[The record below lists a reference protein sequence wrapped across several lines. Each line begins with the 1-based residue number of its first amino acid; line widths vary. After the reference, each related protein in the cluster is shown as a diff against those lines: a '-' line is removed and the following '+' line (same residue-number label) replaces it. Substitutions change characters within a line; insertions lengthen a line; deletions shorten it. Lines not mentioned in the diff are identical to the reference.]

1 MPRGTSLQFSCPMK
15 DRLFLSSFCT
25 SLSFSLTGFYLQ
37 VPTQASSLG
46 ALRFPSLSLGYGA
59 KVPYPRFLCG
69 NLSPLLRIQKPPLFF
84 PQGER
89 GYPLTLPR
97 PSSSLP
103 VRETPASLLSWHS
116 PQPSACG
123 LSRRSSCVSLPS
135 AFPRGSRRSLKSFP
149 SGRSRVRGAVGRA
162 GQRSLCGLG
171 RRWGVSATA
180 HGAFC
185 SLFRSRP
192 FQPAVSLNR
201 PAPCT
206 DWEN

>member
-1 MPRGTSLQFSCPMK
+1 MKWGAGKLQGASGNFS
-15 DRLFLSSFCT
+15 RVFLSYEGSSLSSFCT

-46 ALRFPSLSLGYGA
+46 ALRFLSLSLSLSGYGA

-69 NLSPLLRIQKPPLFF
+69 NLSPLLRIQN
-84 PQGER
+84 
-89 GYPLTLPR
+89 PLTLPR

-149 SGRSRVRGAVGRA
+149 SGRSRARGAVGRA

-180 HGAFC
+180 HVAFC